1 MTPSA
6 VRDGLKTALQ
16 TITSLRH
23 YYDTIPDSIN
33 TPAAVVGQLEIE
45 WDASMVR
52 GSDRGLVDVLIFA
65 SRMSERSGQD
75 LLDGY
80 LAGSG
85 AASVKTAI
93 EADPTLSG
101 AVDTTRVIRA
111 TPIATNIAGVEYLG
125 YRYEVEV
132 YG

>member
-6 VRDGLKTALQ
+6 VRDGLKTQLQ
-16 TITSLRH
+16 TIAAIRT

-33 TPAAVVGQLEIE
+33 TPAAIVGQVEVE
-45 WDASMVR
+45 FDASMVR
-52 GSDRGLVDVLIFA
+52 GSDRGLVDVLLFA

-75 LLDGY
+75 LLDGF
-80 LAGSG
+80 LASTGSS
-85 AASVKTAI
+85 SVKTAI

-111 TPIATNIAGVEYLG
+111 TPIATTIAGVEYLG
-125 YRYEVEV
+125 YRYEIEV
-132 YG
+132 IG